1 MIEHGGGDAVEWVA
15 AVLLVQAFEQG
26 ARRRVRDWISTFN
39 GIDNTMTEAL
49 PETPAIDPAL
59 SESRKVTR
67 KRWLTRLAAV
77 LVVIGLAWGIW
88 YLLVARNFVS
98 TDNAYVNAQMAQI
111 TPLVAGSASEL
122 LVRDTQ
128 QVKAGDVLVRLDQ
141 ADARI
146 ALAQAEADLAAT
158 RRGFRQTVA
167 NNIALAAKVDGSG
180 DAMVQA
186 QARLRA
192 ARAEHDKARIDLQR
206 RESVAASGAIS
217 GEELTQARSAYATS
231 RAALDAAQGSI
242 GEFSSSRRAA
252 QGQLAANTTLVSGF
266 TEDTDPAVLA
276 AKARRDAAQLNLD
289 RTEIRAPIDG
299 VISRLQVQIGQR
311 LNPGQTI
318 MTIVPL
324 ANVHVEA
331 NFKENQLQ
339 RVRIGMPATLTADLY
354 GSSVTYRGT
363 VVGFSGGTGSS
374 MAVIPAQNATGNWI
388 KVIQRLP
395 VRIELD
401 PAELKRHPLRVGLS
415 MEVEIDVSSD

>member
-1 MIEHGGGDAVEWVA
+1 M
-15 AVLLVQAFEQG
+15 
-26 ARRRVRDWISTFN
+26 
-39 GIDNTMTEAL
+39 
-49 PETPAIDPAL
+49 
-59 SESRKVTR
+59 
-67 KRWLTRLAAV
+67 
-77 LVVIGLAWGIW
+77 
-88 YLLVARNFVS
+88 
-98 TDNAYVNAQMAQI
+98 
-111 TPLVAGSASEL
+111 
-122 LVRDTQ
+122 
-128 QVKAGDVLVRLDQ
+128 
-141 ADARI
+141 
-146 ALAQAEADLAAT
+146 
-158 RRGFRQTVA
+158 
-167 NNIALAAKVDGSG
+167 
-180 DAMVQA
+180 
-186 QARLRA
+186 
-192 ARAEHDKARIDLQR
+192 QR

-231 RAALDAAQGSI
+231 SAALDAAQGSI

-252 QGQLAANTTLVSGF
+252 QGQLAANSALVSGL

>member
-1 MIEHGGGDAVEWVA
+1 
-15 AVLLVQAFEQG
+15 
-26 ARRRVRDWISTFN
+26 
-39 GIDNTMTEAL
+39 MTETR
-49 PETPAIDPAL
+49 PETSPVDPAL
-59 SESRKVTR
+59 SEARKIAR

-77 LVVIGLAWGIW
+77 LVVIGLAWGVW

-111 TPLVAGSASEL
+111 TPLVGGSASEL

-128 QVKAGDVLVRLDQ
+128 QVKAGDVLIRLDQ

-231 RAALDAAQGSI
+231 RAALDAAQGALS
-242 GEFSSSRRAA
+242 ELSSSKRAA
-252 QGQLAANTTLVSGF
+252 QGQLAANSTLVSGL

-299 VISRLQVQIGQR
+299 VVSRLQVQIGQR

-388 KVIQRLP
+388 KVVQRLP

-401 PAELKRHPLRVGLS
+401 PADLQRHPLRVGLS
-415 MEVEIDVSSD
+415 MEVEIDVSGG

>member
-1 MIEHGGGDAVEWVA
+1 
-15 AVLLVQAFEQG
+15 
-26 ARRRVRDWISTFN
+26 
-39 GIDNTMTEAL
+39 MTEAL
-49 PETPAIDPAL
+49 PETPAVDPAL

-146 ALAQAEADLAAT
+146 AVAQAEADLAAT

-231 RAALDAAQGSI
+231 RATLDAAQGSI
-242 GEFSSSRRAA
+242 SEFSSSRRAA
-252 QGQLAANTTLVSGF
+252 QGQLAANTALVSGL
-266 TEDTDPAVLA
+266 TENTDPAVLA
-276 AKARRDAAQLNLD
+276 AQARRDAAQLNLD

-339 RVRIGMPATLTADLY
+339 RVRIGMPATLKADLY

-401 PAELKRHPLRVGLS
+401 PADLKRHPLRVGLS
-415 MEVEIDVSSD
+415 MEVEIDVSGD

>member
-1 MIEHGGGDAVEWVA
+1 
-15 AVLLVQAFEQG
+15 
-26 ARRRVRDWISTFN
+26 
-39 GIDNTMTEAL
+39 MTEAL
-49 PETPAIDPAL
+49 PEPPAVDPAL
-59 SESRKVTR
+59 TEARKIAR

-77 LVVIGLAWGIW
+77 LVVIGLAWGVW

-252 QGQLAANTTLVSGF
+252 QGQLAANSALVSGF

>member
-1 MIEHGGGDAVEWVA
+1 
-15 AVLLVQAFEQG
+15 
-26 ARRRVRDWISTFN
+26 
-39 GIDNTMTEAL
+39 MTEAL
-49 PETPAIDPAL
+49 PETPAVDPAL

-401 PAELKRHPLRVGLS
+401 PAELKRRPLRVGLS

>member
-1 MIEHGGGDAVEWVA
+1 
-15 AVLLVQAFEQG
+15 
-26 ARRRVRDWISTFN
+26 
-39 GIDNTMTEAL
+39 MTEAL
-49 PETPAIDPAL
+49 PEPPAVDPAL
-59 SESRKVTR
+59 TEARKIAR

-77 LVVIGLAWGIW
+77 LVVIGLAWGVW

-206 RESVAASGAIS
+206 RESVVASGAIS

-252 QGQLAANTTLVSGF
+252 QGQLAANSALVSGL

-354 GSSVTYRGT
+354 GASVTYRGT